1 MVLGAAAGFGTI
13 GIFGKLAVAVE
24 LPLATLLPVRFALA
38 TAAVIVLAVLR
49 NWALPQSA
57 RQWAGTFALG
67 IVYTAMTIS
76 YFTSLRYLPAGL
88 ATIVLYT
95 YPAFVVVLSTAV
107 LNEPVSART
116 LLALMASMGGVALVV
131 GVDPGR
137 GTGAGVALAVGAAA
151 AYAVYTVGSRW
162 VVATLAP
169 RALMIGALVGTTI
182 SMSVYGITSG
192 QLGLPSGGPEWG
204 IVLGLASIGTVVP
217 LVLFYDGVKRLE
229 ASHVG
234 IVSTAEPV
242 VTVGL
247 GAILL
252 GEPVTPGVIA
262 GGVLVLGGVV
272 LVQRTREPGRPPSE
286 TVSPIDEKS

>member
-1 MVLGAAAGFGTI
+1 
-13 GIFGKLAVAVE
+13 
-24 LPLATLLPVRFALA
+24 
-38 TAAVIVLAVLR
+38 VLAVLR

-107 LNEPVSART
+107 LNEPDSART